1 MKTFKEFCEAAGDPI
16 KSSQIIPLDAEAQRN
31 LRNAATSSG
40 PPPMRPVK
48 RDKVA
53 DKVRTYM
60 NNTILSPM

>member
-16 KSSQIIPLDAEAQRN
+16 KPTQVIPLDAETQRN
-31 LRNAATSSG
+31 LRNAATPSG

-48 RDKVA
+48 RDRFA

-60 NNTILSPM
+60 NNTIFSPM

>member
-16 KSSQIIPLDAEAQRN
+16 KSAQVIPLDAESQKN
-31 LRNAATSSG
+31 LTKAATPSG

>member
-16 KSSQIIPLDAEAQRN
+16 KSAQVIPLDAEAQRN
-31 LRNAATSSG
+31 LRNAATLSG

>member
-16 KSSQIIPLDAEAQRN
+16 RSDQVIKLDAEAQRN

-40 PPPMRPVK
+40 PPPMRPIK